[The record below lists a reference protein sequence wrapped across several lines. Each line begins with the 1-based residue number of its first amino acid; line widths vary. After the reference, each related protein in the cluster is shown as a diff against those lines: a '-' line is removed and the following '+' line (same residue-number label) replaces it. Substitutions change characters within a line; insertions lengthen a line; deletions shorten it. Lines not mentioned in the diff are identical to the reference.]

1 MIAVKNGSSGG
12 DAMLLMQCEGEKG
25 GRGRGRE
32 RGRRGDNNP
41 LKGMGEGRE
50 GEYRKGGN
58 YLGFLEDRRITSTT
72 GRRTE
77 GGGAGRG

>member
-1 MIAVKNGSSGG
+1 MRAK
-12 DAMLLMQCEGEKG
+12 
-25 GRGRGRE
+25 RGGRE

-77 GGGAGRG
+77 GGGAGARKKEMGKWEMRDG